1 MSDKEAAGDSE
12 PELTTTGRIVSS
24 ESTRSVCTHTPV
36 LYIMHLFSIHNERV

>member
-24 ESTRSVCTHTPV
+24 ESTLSVCTHTLV
-36 LYIMHLFSIHNERV
+36 LMHLFSIHNERV